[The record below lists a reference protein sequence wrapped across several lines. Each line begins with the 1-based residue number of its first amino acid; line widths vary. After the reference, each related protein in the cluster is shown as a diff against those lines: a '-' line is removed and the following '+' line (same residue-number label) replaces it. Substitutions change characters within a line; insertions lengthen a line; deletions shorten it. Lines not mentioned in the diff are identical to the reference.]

1 MDGAGVGVTL
11 QVTNYVLTTK
21 LTPFFLLNSV
31 LLDPNT
37 TQVLSY
43 VLLNKGSGN
52 YMDLASNHLLCVP
65 TMCQALTLPGM
76 LVF

>member
-37 TQVLSY
+37 TQDLSY